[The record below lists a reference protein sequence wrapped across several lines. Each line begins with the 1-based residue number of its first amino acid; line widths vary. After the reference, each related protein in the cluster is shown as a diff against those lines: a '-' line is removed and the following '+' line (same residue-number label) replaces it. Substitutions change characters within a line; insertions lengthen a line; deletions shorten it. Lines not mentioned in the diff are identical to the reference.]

1 MDKNGII
8 VLSSIATGLIFTG
21 IVFIFVKMSN
31 KKRNLSFQK
40 IANENNYKNIEKQD
54 KRDDILHNMADF
66 SFSYR
71 SSKTV
76 KRALKGTINGI
87 SFYLFDLQYNS
98 GTGGRQITSEMTI
111 FLTDLEKSI
120 PQFIMKPEGM
130 FSKLSE
136 AFAELKD
143 INFESH
149 PKFSSMFLLK
159 GKGESQI
166 RDLFKPDVLT
176 YFESK
181 KGIYVES
188 KHKTI
193 VFYKDGKTISPDE
206 LTDFINSGIEI
217 TELFKVKDG
226 KK

>member
-1 MDKNGII
+1 MDKNAIMI
-8 VLSSIATGLIFTG
+8 LSVFILTFIFFA
-21 IVFIFVKMSN
+21 IVFLVVKILN
-31 KKRNLSFQK
+31 KKRNAGFQK
-40 IANENNYKNIEKQD
+40 IAIENNYKNIEKQD
-54 KRDDILHNMADF
+54 KRDDILHNMVDF

-76 KRALKGTINGI
+76 KRALKGTVNGI

-98 GTGGRQITSEMTI
+98 GTGGRQTTSEMTI

-143 INFESH
+143 INFETH

-159 GKGESQI
+159 GKGENQI

-176 YFESK
+176 YFEGK

-193 VFYKDGKTISPDE
+193 VIYKDGKTISLEE
-206 LTDFINSGIEI
+206 LNDFINSGIEI

>member
-1 MDKNGII
+1 MDKNGVI
-8 VLSSIATGLIFTG
+8 VLSSFVVGFVFFA
-21 IVFIFVKMSN
+21 IVFVVVKLTS
-31 KKRNLSFQK
+31 KKRNLGFQK
-40 IANENNYKNIEKQD
+40 IAAENNYKYIEKQD

-71 SSKTV
+71 SSTTV
-76 KRALKGTINGI
+76 KRAIKGTKNGI
-87 SFYLFDLQYNS
+87 EFYFFDMQYNS
-98 GTGGRQITSEMTI
+98 GTGGRQVTAEMTI

-166 RDLFKPDVLT
+166 RDLFKPEVLT

-193 VFYKDGKTISPDE
+193 VVYKDGKTISLNE
-206 LTDFINSGIEI
+206 INDFINIGIEI
-217 TELFKVKDG
+217 TELFKVKNG

>member
-8 VLSSIATGLIFTG
+8 VLSSFAIAFIVTAIIF
-21 IVFIFVKMSN
+21 ILVKISN
-31 KKRNLSFQK
+31 KKRNAAFKK
-40 IANENNYKNIEKQD
+40 IAAQNNYKYLEKESQTD
-54 KRDDILHNMADF
+54 KILHNMTDF

-76 KRALKGTINGI
+76 KRAIKGTKNEID
-87 SFYLFDLQYNS
+87 FYFFDLQYQVGS
-98 GTGGRQITSEMTI
+98 GSRSSIAEMTI

-166 RDLFKPDVLT
+166 RDIFKSDVLT
-176 YFESK
+176 YFEGK

-193 VFYKDGKTISPDE
+193 VVYKDGKKIPLEEID
-206 LTDFINSGIEI
+206 DFINSGIEI
-217 TELFKVKDG
+217 TELFKVKNG